1 MGINNPNS
9 PLAELVARWSPLEKR
24 TSGRLS
30 RSAFPPCSTRWRRI
44 WPLVLNGK
52 PHMISSA
59 LCFRKPKRS
68 SKLPMVSVL
77 SILRSILC
85 SWPFEVQFGGRSVV
99 EFGWRRKSS
108 SLTFAIVGFVFRL
121 LICIVVNGIGEMGPL
136 CVQSVL
142 CEFQQ
147 ELMSKCR
154 SSVVECCIAMN
165 WSHSIC
171 DRDDDR
177 RTVSELFG
185 ACHGLLVSVVWRTRS
200 RY

>member
-1 MGINNPNS
+1 
-9 PLAELVARWSPLEKR
+9 
-24 TSGRLS
+24 
-30 RSAFPPCSTRWRRI
+30 
-44 WPLVLNGK
+44 
-52 PHMISSA
+52 
-59 LCFRKPKRS
+59 
-68 SKLPMVSVL
+68 
-77 SILRSILC
+77 
-85 SWPFEVQFGGRSVV
+85 VV

-136 CVQSVL
+136 SVQSVL

-154 SSVVECCIAMN
+154 SSVVECCIAVNCSTLFVTEIM
-165 WSHSIC
+165 IVGI
-171 DRDDDR
+171 
-177 RTVSELFG
+177 VSELFG